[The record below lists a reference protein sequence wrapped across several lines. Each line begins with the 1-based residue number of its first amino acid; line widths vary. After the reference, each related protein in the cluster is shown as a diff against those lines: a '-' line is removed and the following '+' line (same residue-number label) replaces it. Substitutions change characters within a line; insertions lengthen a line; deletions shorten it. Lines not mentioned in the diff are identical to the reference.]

1 MSEST
6 AVTRYAQW
14 ITRHPWLVML
24 TAILLV
30 MGAASGGKYLAF
42 KTDYRVF
49 FSADNPQLLAFE
61 ALEAMYTKND
71 NVMFVLAPKDGDA
84 FSKDML
90 EAVKIL
96 TEKAW
101 QTPYSTRV
109 DSLANFQNTEA
120 EGDDLLVMD
129 LIDEDIELSSDNR
142 AKIKRVALSE
152 PMLLNRI
159 VSDRAHVTG
168 VNVTVQLP
176 GEKLSEVP
184 EIVNFA
190 RNLAAEMKVQYPNV
204 DIYLSGMVFMNN
216 AFAEA
221 SQADMKKL
229 VPISF
234 ALMLI
239 TLGLMI
245 RGFSGTVA
253 TLLVIIGSIM
263 TAMGLGG
270 YLGFPITPPS
280 ASTPTIV
287 LTMAI
292 ANCVHI
298 LVTMLH
304 EMRMGR
310 AKKEAIV
317 ESLRINMQ
325 PVFLASITTS
335 LGFLS
340 MNFSDV
346 PPFNHLGNMVA
357 IGVAASFFLSVTF
370 LPAIM
375 SVLPVRVRQ
384 VVNDDSHMMHRVGDF
399 VVKQRQK
406 LIWGMSIAVI
416 VLVAAVPRNEL
427 NDVFVHYFDDS
438 VPFRSASDFM
448 TENLTGLYVIDY
460 SLDSGEPGGISNPKF
475 LREVSAFADWYR
487 QQPETIHVNTIT
499 DVMKRL
505 NKNMHGD
512 EERWYKLPDERN
524 LSAQYL
530 LLYEMSLPYGLDLNN
545 QINVEKSATRFTAT
559 LQTMSTN
566 ELLALDKRA
575 SDWLEKNAPHISGR
589 EGSGTTMMFA
599 HIGKRNIVSMLF
611 GTTVALIG
619 ISLILIF
626 ALRSVKIGLIS
637 MIPNLVPAG
646 MAFGL
651 WGLLVGEVGLS
662 LSIVAGMTLGI
673 VVDDTVHFLSKY
685 LRARREKGLDAEEAV
700 RYAFRSVGMALFTT
714 SVVLVVGFMVLSLSS
729 FELNSGMGLLTAIV
743 ISFALLADFLLL
755 PPLLMLFDRKKI
767 KQHAAAK
774 ETTHA

>member
-1 MSEST
+1 MKQST
-6 AVTRYAQW
+6 AVIRYAQW

-24 TAILLV
+24 TAVLIV

-71 NVMFVLAPKDGDA
+71 NVMFIVAPKDGDA
-84 FSKDML
+84 FGKETL
-90 EAVKIL
+90 EAVKTL

-129 LIDEDIELSSDNR
+129 LVDEELDLNDSNR
-142 AKIKRVALSE
+142 QKIKRIALSE

-168 VNVTVQLP
+168 INVTVQLP
-176 GEKLSEVP
+176 GEKISEVP
-184 EIVNFA
+184 EIVSFS
-190 RNLAAEMKVQYPNV
+190 RNLAAEIEARYPQI

-216 AFAEA
+216 AFSEA
-221 SQADMKKL
+221 SQADMQKL

-234 ALMLI
+234 ALMLV
-239 TLGLMI
+239 TLGFMI
-245 RGFSGTVA
+245 RGFSGTFA

-263 TAMGLGG
+263 TAMGIGG

-298 LVTMLH
+298 LVTLLH

-310 AKKEAIV
+310 DKKAAIV

-325 PVFLASITTS
+325 PIFLASITTA

-357 IGVAASFFLSVTF
+357 IGVVASFFLSISF
-370 LPAIM
+370 LPALM
-375 SVLPVRVRQ
+375 TVLPVRVRR
-384 VVNDDSHMMHRVGDF
+384 VVNDESHLMHRLGDF
-399 VVKQRQK
+399 IVRQRQK
-406 LIWGMSIAVI
+406 LIWGMSLVTI

-438 VPFRSASDFM
+438 IPFRTAADFM
-448 TENLTGLYVIDY
+448 TDNLTGLYVIDY
-460 SLDSGEPGGISNPKF
+460 SLDSGESGGISNPEF
-475 LREVSAFADWYR
+475 LKEVAAFAEWYR
-487 QQPETIHVNTIT
+487 AQPETIHVNTIT
-499 DVMKRL
+499 DTMKRL
-505 NKNMHGD
+505 NKNMHVD
-512 EERWYKLPDERN
+512 DPDWYRLPDERN

-566 ELLALDKRA
+566 DLLALDKRA
-575 SDWLEKNAPHISGR
+575 SDWLAANAPHVQGK

-599 HIGKRNIVSMLF
+599 HIGKRNIVSMLL
-611 GTTVALIG
+611 GTTLALIG
-619 ISLILIF
+619 ISAILVF
-626 ALRSVKIGLIS
+626 ALRSFKIGLLS

-651 WGLLVGEVGLS
+651 WGLLKGEIGLS

-685 LRARREKGLDAEEAV
+685 LRARREKGLSSEDAV
-700 RYAFRSVGMALFTT
+700 RYAFRNVGMALFTT
-714 SVVLVVGFMVLSLSS
+714 SVVLVVGFLVLAMSS

-743 ISFALLADFLLL
+743 ISFALIADFLLL
-755 PPLLMLFDRKKI
+755 PPLLMLFDRKQIATTTKEPG
-767 KQHAAAK
+767 HA
-774 ETTHA
+774 